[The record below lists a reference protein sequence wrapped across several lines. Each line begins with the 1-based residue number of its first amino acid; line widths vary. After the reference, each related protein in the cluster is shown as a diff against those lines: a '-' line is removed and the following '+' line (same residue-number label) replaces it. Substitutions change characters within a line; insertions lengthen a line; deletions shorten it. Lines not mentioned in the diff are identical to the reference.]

1 MFKSLKFKVQ
11 EFKSSTFNFKLQTL
25 NFSYTVSIRFCW
37 IVSVSS
43 RSILPSESRIAASG
57 SFAAIFSA
65 SLRASAALSAFSG
78 GVSVVSSLVKIH
90 LEGSKMTVSSS
101 DLDFSMSAEENILCE
116 YAGMPLNIGFRGPFL
131 LELLNNIQSE
141 DVIIRLADG
150 TRAGVIVP
158 AEQKEGEE
166 VLMLLMPLMIN
177 D

>member
-1 MFKSLKFKVQ
+1 
-11 EFKSSTFNFKLQTL
+11 
-25 NFSYTVSIRFCW
+25 
-37 IVSVSS
+37 
-43 RSILPSESRIAASG
+43 
-57 SFAAIFSA
+57 
-65 SLRASAALSAFSG
+65 
-78 GVSVVSSLVKIH
+78 
-90 LEGSKMTVSSS
+90 
-101 DLDFSMSAEENILCE
+101 
-116 YAGMPLNIGFRGPFL
+116 MPLNIGFRGPFL